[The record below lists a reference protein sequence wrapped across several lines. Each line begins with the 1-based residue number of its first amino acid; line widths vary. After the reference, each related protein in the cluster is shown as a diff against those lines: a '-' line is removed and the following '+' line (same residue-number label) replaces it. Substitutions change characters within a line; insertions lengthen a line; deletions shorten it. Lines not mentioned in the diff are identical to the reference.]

1 MKKRLAFIL
10 IITILINTVIPN
22 FIYADQTTD
31 VAGDTKFEDVQK
43 HQNEKGE
50 STSDEV
56 FHEGTA
62 TVTPSDGSS
71 RTESLGETATS
82 SNTTA
87 SILASII
94 IGLPWLVNNVLT
106 MIVNTVQTKQ
116 INGNFTIENLVFNEY
131 DLFNI
136 NFVEYDE
143 NSTNTMD
150 VLKKNVSTWYFA
162 LRNLAIVANAF
173 ILIYIGIRMA
183 ISTVAEEQAKY
194 KKMFINWIV
203 SLVLVFTMHYI
214 LIILLE
220 LQEKVIEL
228 IGSINVVSTQGFEES
243 IINDTWNSFQSAKGW
258 GAMQYAMVYFVFVYY
273 QLKFFMAYF
282 KRFLTVGFL
291 FVISPLVTVTYSID
305 AAGDG
310 KGQAFQA
317 WLTNLIYYVFIQA
330 IHVVV
335 YAIYII
341 SADEIAKAV
350 PLFGAILIMTLSRA
364 EKIVKTTFKLSGM
377 GIADEKLLDKI
388 KRGPRILR

>member
-143 NSTNTMD
+143 I
-150 VLKKNVSTWYFA
+150 VL
-162 LRNLAIVANAF
+162 
-173 ILIYIGIRMA
+173 
-183 ISTVAEEQAKY
+183 
-194 KKMFINWIV
+194 
-203 SLVLVFTMHYI
+203 
-214 LIILLE
+214 
-220 LQEKVIEL
+220 
-228 IGSINVVSTQGFEES
+228 
-243 IINDTWNSFQSAKGW
+243 
-258 GAMQYAMVYFVFVYY
+258 
-273 QLKFFMAYF
+273 
-282 KRFLTVGFL
+282 
-291 FVISPLVTVTYSID
+291 
-305 AAGDG
+305 
-310 KGQAFQA
+310 
-317 WLTNLIYYVFIQA
+317 IQWM
-330 IHVVV
+330 
-335 YAIYII
+335 Y
-341 SADEIAKAV
+341 
-350 PLFGAILIMTLSRA
+350 
-364 EKIVKTTFKLSGM
+364 
-377 GIADEKLLDKI
+377 
-388 KRGPRILR
+388 